1 MERITLIVMAKRV
14 LKSPKTTRYA
24 SVDVASGQKSLIQQV
39 FSLQFCQTSFYIVIP
54 FHYTVPW
61 EPAGFFFEGRAN
73 GEPRPEGLRSEALRP
88 RRDGVIGE
96 RLRAPPSH
104 QLGGLRERSK
114 LSERGPGRIPGEN
127 RLFVQFLTSR

>member
-39 FSLQFCQTSFYIVIP
+39 SSLQFCQTLFYIVIP
-54 FHYTVPW
+54 FHYTVPSA
-61 EPAGFFFEGRAN
+61 PAGFFFEGRAN
-73 GEPRPEGLRSEALRP
+73 REPRPEGLRSEA
-88 RRDGVIGE
+88 RRAEV
-96 RLRAPPSH
+96 RWSSWRAVASPSH